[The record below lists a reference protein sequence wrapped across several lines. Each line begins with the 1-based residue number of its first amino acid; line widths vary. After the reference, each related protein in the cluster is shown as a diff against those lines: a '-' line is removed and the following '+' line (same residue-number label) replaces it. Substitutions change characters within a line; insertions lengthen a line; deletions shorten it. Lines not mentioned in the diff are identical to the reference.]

1 MTLAF
6 FIHSA
11 RLNLWLKILK
21 KLCNINFVIKEL
33 FKVTY
38 LSRNLGI
45 IYLFFL
51 ESYIFTY
58 NTKILYT
65 NLLIKHK

>member
-11 RLNLWLKILK
+11 RLNLWLKIFK
-21 KLCNINFVIKEL
+21 KLSNINFVIKEL